1 MDETLYKNVEDADRG
16 IMFADRAAG
25 FAPAYAPGRVLH
37 ILCVSGGMSF
47 TLNDVRYN
55 VGPHDYVI
63 LPDAALASDF
73 TESADAAATVM
84 SLSEEF
90 VTSLALRSNYGIIG
104 HLALLQ
110 NPVMRLSDGDF
121 ATCREAL
128 DALRRRMADSGGH
141 QFRDEMLGHLLMAH
155 ILDLYDIHARGR
167 RREDV
172 TERTQDLLR
181 RFIALLYQGE
191 YTAHR
196 DLDYYASRLCVTP
209 HHLSDV
215 CRKVSGKPASFWIER
230 FTLNGIKRMLSRK
243 DVALGDVA
251 ERFNF
256 SSLSYF
262 SRYVQKKL
270 GMPPS
275 KYRKTEPGGRT

>member
-1 MDETLYKNVEDADRG
+1 MDETLYKNAEDADSG
-16 IMFADRAAG
+16 IMFADHVTG
-25 FAPAYAPGRVLH
+25 FAPAYTPGRVLH

-55 VGPHDYVI
+55 VGPRDYVI
-63 LPDAALASDF
+63 LPDVAQASDF

-104 HLALLQ
+104 HLSLLQ
-110 NPVMRLSDGDF
+110 NPVMRLTDGDF

-128 DALRRRMADSGGH
+128 DALRRRMADSSGH

-155 ILDLYDIHARGR
+155 ILDIYDIHARGR
-167 RREDV
+167 RLSDT
-172 TERTQDLLR
+172 TERTRQLLR
-181 RFIALLYQGE
+181 RFIEMLYQGE

-215 CRKVSGKPASFWIER
+215 CRKVSGRPASYWIER

>member
-1 MDETLYKNVEDADRG
+1 MDETLYKSVEDADRG
-16 IMFADRAAG
+16 IMFADRVTG
-25 FAPAYAPGRVLH
+25 FAAAYTPGRVLH

-55 VGPHDYVI
+55 VGPRDYVI
-63 LPDAALASDF
+63 LPDVAQASDF

-104 HLALLQ
+104 HLSLLQ
-110 NPVMRLSDGDF
+110 NPVMRLTDGDF

-181 RFIALLYQGE
+181 RFIEMLYQGE
-191 YTAHR
+191 YAAHR

-215 CRKVSGKPASFWIER
+215 CRKVSGRPASYWIER

>member
-1 MDETLYKNVEDADRG
+1 MDETLYKNAEDADSG
-16 IMFADRAAG
+16 IMFADHVTG
-25 FAPAYAPGRVLH
+25 FAPAYTPGRVLH

-73 TESADAAATVM
+73 TESADAVATVM

-104 HLALLQ
+104 HLSLLQ
-110 NPVMRLSDGDF
+110 NPVMRLTDGDF

-172 TERTQDLLR
+172 TERTRQLLR
-181 RFIALLYQGE
+181 RFIEMLYQGE
-191 YTAHR
+191 YAAHR

-215 CRKVSGKPASFWIER
+215 CRKVSGRPASYWIER

>member
-16 IMFADRAAG
+16 IMFADRVAG
-25 FAPAYAPGRVLH
+25 FAPAYTPGRVLH

-104 HLALLQ
+104 HLSLLQ
-110 NPVMRLSDGDF
+110 NPVMRLTDGDF

-128 DALRRRMADSGGH
+128 DTLGGAWPTAADTS
-141 QFRDEMLGHLLMAH
+141 FATRCWA
-155 ILDLYDIHARGR
+155 ICSW
-167 RREDV
+167 
-172 TERTQDLLR
+172 RTYSTYMTFTR
-181 RFIALLYQGE
+181 AGC
-191 YTAHR
+191 
-196 DLDYYASRLCVTP
+196 ASAT
-209 HHLSDV
+209 
-215 CRKVSGKPASFWIER
+215 
-230 FTLNGIKRMLSRK
+230 
-243 DVALGDVA
+243 
-251 ERFNF
+251 
-256 SSLSYF
+256 
-262 SRYVQKKL
+262 
-270 GMPPS
+270 
-275 KYRKTEPGGRT
+275 

>member
-1 MDETLYKNVEDADRG
+1 MDETLYKNAEDADSG
-16 IMFADRAAG
+16 IMFADHVTG
-25 FAPAYAPGRVLH
+25 FAPAYTPGRVLH

-73 TESADAAATVM
+73 TESADAVATVM
-84 SLSEEF
+84 NLSEEF

-104 HLALLQ
+104 HLSLLQ
-110 NPVMRLSDGDF
+110 NPVMRLTDGDF

-128 DALRRRMADSGGH
+128 DTLRRRMADSGGH
-141 QFRDEMLGHLLMAH
+141 QFRNEMLSHLLMAH
-155 ILDLYDIHARGR
+155 ILDIYDIHARGR
-167 RREDV
+167 RLSDV
-172 TERTQDLLR
+172 TERTRQLLR
-181 RFIALLYQGE
+181 RFIEMLYQGE
-191 YTAHR
+191 YAAHR

-215 CRKVSGKPASFWIER
+215 CRKVSGRPASYWIER

>member
-1 MDETLYKNVEDADRG
+1 MDETLYKNAEDADSG
-16 IMFADRAAG
+16 IMFADRVTG
-25 FAPAYAPGRVLH
+25 FAAAYTPGRVLH

-104 HLALLQ
+104 HLSLLQ
-110 NPVMRLSDGDF
+110 NPVMRLTDGDF

-155 ILDLYDIHARGR
+155 ILDIYDIHARGR
-167 RREDV
+167 RLSDV
-172 TERTQDLLR
+172 TERTRQLLR
-181 RFIALLYQGE
+181 RFIEMLYQGE
-191 YTAHR
+191 YAAHR

-215 CRKVSGKPASFWIER
+215 CRKVSGRPASYWIER

-243 DVALGDVA
+243 DVALGNVA

-256 SSLSYF
+256 QSLSYF
-262 SRYVQKKL
+262 SRYVQKRL

-275 KYRKTEPGGRT
+275 RYRKDRT

>member
-128 DALRRRMADSGGH
+128 DTLRRRMADSGGH
-141 QFRDEMLGHLLMAH
+141 QFRNEMLGHLLMAH

-172 TERTQDLLR
+172 TERTQALLR
-181 RFIALLYQGE
+181 RFIALLSQGE

-230 FTLNGIKRMLSRK
+230 FTVNEIKRMLGRK
-243 DVALGDVA
+243 DMTLGNVA

>member
-16 IMFADRAAG
+16 IMFADRVAG
-25 FAPAYAPGRVLH
+25 FAPAYTPGRVLH

-63 LPDAALASDF
+63 LPDAALASDI
-73 TESADAAATVM
+73 TESADA
-84 SLSEEF
+84 
-90 VTSLALRSNYGIIG
+90 IG

-128 DALRRRMADSGGH
+128 DTLRRRMADSGGH
-141 QFRDEMLGHLLMAH
+141 QFRNEMLGHLLMAH
-155 ILDLYDIHARGR
+155 ILDIYDIHARGMR
-167 RREDV
+167 LSDV
-172 TERTQDLLR
+172 TERTRQLLR
-181 RFIALLYQGE
+181 RFIEMLYQGE

-215 CRKVSGKPASFWIER
+215 CRKVSGRPASYWIER

-256 SSLSYF
+256 SSMSYF
-262 SRYVQKKL
+262 SRSVQKKL